1 MAGGI
6 PVPVAA
12 VEQPTHRPAPQQNTY
27 QGREHLG
34 GRVHGQFDGGP
45 EISGAAGAGMRS
57 FGAGIGDLGEAWERE
72 TQRRQNL
79 EAMEEVSAFQDR
91 ERQALEQMR
100 ELKGTDGYDYA
111 LKYMEEFYDRERPA
125 LIEKSRG
132 RFQELIYQ
140 SALDQSRDHGLNL
153 AMNHRSAELARA
165 ESAYYQGQVSRE
177 MQNIAEDPD
186 NASFYLARAK
196 ENVFMANQGVDNTAS
211 FLELDASAKAAL
223 KSNAAANFQ
232 ALLIS
237 DPEAA
242 MGMYENGTKIPERS
256 AALPDVSAKSN
267 LTQEDLR
274 ALSQDQN
281 VRKLLDAIS
290 WAEGADYGTLVGG
303 GQFSDFSRHPKKSI
317 HIGRL
322 GVNSTAAGRYQ
333 FMSKTWDGLVK
344 EFGFTDFTPE
354 TQDMAA
360 IALLQRRGVLK
371 DVLAGNWEKV
381 VNSQGMS
388 QEWASFPKDVYGQGG
403 KSAEVLMSRLA
414 TPTKSE
420 WADLFSPEE
429 LATMQKQATLAMDGK
444 YISSQV
450 GRYEQ
455 TLFVGTDQQQAQV
468 IAEISNEISKVQDPE
483 RRSLMIRDLD
493 TSLSNIATINGAND
507 MKAQEDFL
515 AMADAEGWNAAQ
527 MLAQVD
533 NIKGMTRDSREK
545 FKKNIQTGAVNK
557 ETPENQAAYDRGLV
571 MIDERRNAGQP
582 MSAQE
587 VQALAQQGGMTTGQS
602 EKFER
607 YRAEGGIAGQEGLAG
622 KVNAAYK
629 ALSRDKGTAPTGFID
644 MVARNLP
651 PGKTATPDEIKHVAA
666 TLLLSNVQGGSV
678 GKGFWGSEKGETYA
692 EAAKAGRAEFWLP
705 DIVDDDEKSELTL
718 QVQAGIESGMFP
730 DEPIS
735 DEVLRDYKRV
745 FVQGLPPRSSQSRE
759 TPSLADIHAKFRQ
772 VLK

>member
-12 VEQPTHRPAPQQNTY
+12 VEQPVHRPAPQQNTY

-34 GRVHGQFDGGP
+34 GRVQGQFDGGP
-45 EISGAAGAGMRS
+45 AVSGAVGAGMRS
-57 FGAGIGDLGEAWERE
+57 LAGGLGDLGDVWEKE

-79 EAMEEVSAFQDR
+79 EAMENIQEFQDK
-91 ERQALEQMR
+91 ERLALEKMQ
-100 ELKGTDGYDYA
+100 ELKGTEGYDYA
-111 LKYMEEFYDRERPA
+111 LQYMDDFYA
-125 LIEKSRG
+125 KAGEKLLGRSRG
-132 RFQELIYQ
+132 QFQQQLYQ
-140 SALDQSRDHGLNL
+140 KTVMQSRDMGMNK
-153 AMNHRSAELARA
+153 AMTHRIAELDRA
-165 ESAYYQGQVSRE
+165 EAAYYQGQVSRE
-177 MQNIAEDPD
+177 MQNIADDPN
-186 NASFYLARAK
+186 NAPFYLARAK
-196 ENVFMANQGVDNTAS
+196 ENVARANQGVDNTAA
-211 FLELDASAKAAL
+211 FMELDASAKTSL
-223 KSNAAANFQ
+223 KNNADTSFQ

-242 MGMYENGTKIPERS
+242 MVMYEEGTKTPERP
-256 AALPDVSAKSN
+256 ANLPDVSAKSK

-274 ALSQDQN
+274 VLSQDPN
-281 VRKLLDAIS
+281 VRKTLDAIS

-303 GQFSDFSRHPKKSI
+303 GQFSDFSRHPKKSV

-322 GVNSTAAGRYQ
+322 GINSTAAGRYQ
-333 FMSKTWDGLVK
+333 FVGKTWDGLAK
-344 EFGFTDFTPE
+344 EFGFTDFSPE

-381 VNSQGMS
+381 VNSRGMS
-388 QEWASFPKDVYGQGG
+388 EEWASFPKNVYGQGG
-403 KSAEVLMSRLA
+403 KSAGVLMSRLE

-429 LATMQKQATLAMDGK
+429 LATMKKQATLAMDGK
-444 YISSQV
+444 YISRQI

-468 IAEISNEISKVQDPE
+468 VAEISNEISKVQDPE
-483 RRSLMIRDLD
+483 RRSLMIRDLNA
-493 TSLSNIATINGAND
+493 SLSNIATINGAND

-515 AMADAEGWNAAQ
+515 ALAGTEGWNAAQ

-533 NIKGMTRDSREK
+533 NIKGMTRDAREK
-545 FKKNIQTGAVNK
+545 LRQNIQTGTVNK
-557 ETPENQAAYDRGLV
+557 ETPENQAAYDAGLV
-571 MIDERRNAGQP
+571 MIDERRNAGRP
-582 MSAQE
+582 MNAQE

-629 ALSRDKGTAPTGFID
+629 ALARDKGPAPSGFVD

-651 PGKTATPDEIKHVAA
+651 PGKAATPDEIKHVAA
-666 TLLLSNVQGGSV
+666 TLLLANVQGGSV
-678 GKGFWGSEKGETYA
+678 GRGFLGLEKDETYA
-692 EAAKAGRAEFWLP
+692 AAAKAGRAEFWLP
-705 DIVDDDEKSELTL
+705 DIIDDDEKSELTL

-730 DEPIS
+730 DAPIN

-745 FVQGLPPRSSQSRE
+745 FVQGLPPRSPQGPE
-759 TPSLADIHAKFRQ
+759 TPSPADIHAKFRQ
-772 VLK
+772 VY